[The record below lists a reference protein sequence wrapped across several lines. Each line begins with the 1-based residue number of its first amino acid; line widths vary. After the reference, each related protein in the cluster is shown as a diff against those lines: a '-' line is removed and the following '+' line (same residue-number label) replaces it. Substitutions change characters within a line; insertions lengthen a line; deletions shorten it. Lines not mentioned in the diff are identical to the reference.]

1 MSVEEQY
8 INPSYPEL
16 AADEDESI
24 TLMAAASAKEEED
37 DTSDEEEED
46 EDEEDF
52 EESDEVEETEA
63 DEDDEVADD
72 ASGEEGEDAPAPEG
86 GTDEELAAAD
96 GSEAS
101 EPPPEPVNE
110 NFKWYAVHTY
120 SNFEEKAK
128 NNLLEK
134 AKVDSMDHFFG
145 EILVPIE
152 EITELVGGKKRTI
165 RKRYF
170 PGYMFVQME
179 LNDDTWH
186 LVNDTPKVT
195 GFVGD
200 NRNPVPLRKREVAKL
215 TQQVTEATIE
225 KKPRVVYV
233 EGETVKV
240 AEGHSFANFS
250 GVIEEVKEEQQKLR
264 VLVSIF
270 GRPTPI
276 ELNFEQVE
284 KILK

>member
-1 MSVEEQY
+1 MAVEKQHQDPPDSEYSDADNVSDQEAEEDLESHDDEEEDISDAESPDDEQ
-8 INPSYPEL
+8 SG
-16 AADEDESI
+16 EDV
-24 TLMAAASAKEEED
+24 AAASGTED
-37 DTSDEEEED
+37 
-46 EDEEDF
+46 
-52 EESDEVEETEA
+52 
-63 DEDDEVADD
+63 
-72 ASGEEGEDAPAPEG
+72 
-86 GTDEELAAAD
+86 
-96 GSEAS
+96 SEAVAAEAES
-101 EPPPEPVNE
+101 PPADATPKNE
-110 NFKWYAVHTY
+110 NLKWYAVHTF

-128 NNLLEK
+128 NSLLEK
-134 AKVDSMDHFFG
+134 AKMDGMDHFFG

-165 RKRYF
+165 RKRFF

-200 NRNPVPLRKREVAKL
+200 NRNPTPLRKREVAKL
-215 TQQVTEATIE
+215 TQQVTEGATE

-233 EGETVKV
+233 EGETVRV
-240 AEGHSFANFS
+240 AEGSFANFN

-270 GRPTPI
+270 GRPTPV
-276 ELNFEQVE
+276 ELAFDQVE

>member
-1 MSVEEQY
+1 M
-8 INPSYPEL
+8 
-16 AADEDESI
+16 
-24 TLMAAASAKEEED
+24 
-37 DTSDEEEED
+37 
-46 EDEEDF
+46 
-52 EESDEVEETEA
+52 
-63 DEDDEVADD
+63 
-72 ASGEEGEDAPAPEG
+72 
-86 GTDEELAAAD
+86 
-96 GSEAS
+96 
-101 EPPPEPVNE
+101 
-110 NFKWYAVHTY
+110 HTY

-128 NNLLEK
+128 NSLLEK
-134 AKVDSMDHFFG
+134 AKLDGMDHFFG

-152 EITELVGGKKRTI
+152 EITELVGGKRRTT

-179 LNDDTWH
+179 LNDNTWH

-200 NRNPVPLRKREVAKL
+200 NRKPTPLRKREVAKL
-215 TQQVTEATIE
+215 TQQVTEAATVE

-233 EGETVKV
+233 DGETVKV
-240 AEGHSFANFS
+240 AEGHSFAGFS

-276 ELNFEQVE
+276 ELNFDQVE